1 MSIHRTL
8 QLWLLA
14 GVTLCTLA
22 TGWLT
27 YRVMRDEANELF
39 DRQLRQIVITL
50 PHEFSDAAVTPPD
63 AESEDDIVVQVWNA
77 RNILRYVAPSGNHL
91 PQATVT
97 GFSEL
102 VFHGRRWRIYAQRHD
117 DKFIQAAQ
125 PFETRDEL
133 AGQMALGATAPFLLL
148 IPVLL
153 LLIWLVIRRA
163 LRPLGQVAH
172 AVSHRSMESLQPIA
186 VTDTPPEIRPLLD
199 ALNDLL
205 SRLNSAW
212 SAQRHFVADAAH
224 ELRTPLTA
232 LKLQLQRAEKAGDET
247 QRAVAF
253 TKLHSRLDRTTHV
266 VQQLLTLAR
275 QEPLGNSN
283 AVEAL
288 SDLVSESESCLAEL
302 HPLAEAKHITLEF
315 EPDRRQVPVA
325 ISRESLRILLDN
337 LVDNAIRYTPA
348 NGRVQITITQ
358 NDDQGVLNVMDS
370 GPGIPH
376 EDRERVFDRFY
387 RREGSDETG
396 SGLGLAIV
404 KTIVDRYGAT
414 LQLADSSLGGTEV
427 RIKFAASTYRSD

>member
-22 TGWLT
+22 TGWMA
-27 YRVMRDEANELF
+27 YGVMRDEANELF
-39 DRQLRQIVITL
+39 DRQLRQIVTTL
-50 PHEFSDAAVTPPD
+50 PHEFTDSTVTPPD
-63 AESEDDIVVQVWNA
+63 AESEDDIVVQVWNEQHK
-77 RNILRYVAPSGNHL
+77 LRYVAPAGRHL
-91 PQATVT
+91 PQATSM
-97 GFSEL
+97 GFSYL
-102 VFHGRRWRIYAQRHD
+102 RFHGERWRIYAQHHD
-117 DKFIQAAQ
+117 DKLIQAAQ
-125 PFETRDEL
+125 PTDTRDEL

-163 LRPLGQVAH
+163 LYPLSQVAN
-172 AVSHRSMESLQPIA
+172 AVTHRSMDSLQPIA

-205 SRLNSAW
+205 SRLESAW

-232 LKLQLQRAEKAGDET
+232 LRLQLQRAEKASDET
-247 QRAVAF
+247 QRALAF
-253 TKLHSRLDRTTHV
+253 TRLHERLERTTHV

-275 QEPLGNSN
+275 QEPPDST
-283 AVEAL
+283 ASV
-288 SDLVSESESCLAEL
+288 SSTDLISQARACLAEL
-302 HPLAEAKHITLEF
+302 APVAEAKHITLEL
-315 EPDRRQVPVA
+315 ENDGSQAAVA
-325 ISRESLRILLDN
+325 ITDESLRILLDN

-348 NGRVQITITQ
+348 GGRVQITILIDNQ
-358 NDDQGVLNVMDS
+358 WILLRIADS
-370 GPGIPH
+370 GPGIPP

-387 RREGSDETG
+387 RREDSSETG

-404 KTIVDRYGAT
+404 KTIVDRYNAELELGE
-414 LQLADSSLGGTEV
+414 SELGGTDV
-427 RIKFAASTYRSD
+427 TIRFYRF